1 MSTNKT
7 TNYQINQWETED
19 RVLRG
24 KADTA
29 TTDSLAARLTDVEGK
44 LFYTKL
50 LDYISSKSGSQIDLD
65 VSDLDLTKYDSL
77 EIRLDP
83 VLGASYT
90 TGFYLR
96 LLVWPKRG
104 GTAGVHHTERC
115 PPRADRVLLL
125 YPFETVPV
133 RLIGLYLCP
142 ATKATPPPSSADSTE
157 TYMSG
162 WNSPP
167 PKSPPKHCG
176 ARKYHHHPL
185 RHQSAGLQ
193 VEKMRSKARLLKER
207 GLFLDHAKTVA
218 GVR

>member
-142 ATKATPPPSSADSTE
+142 ATKATPPPSSA
-157 TYMSG
+157 
-162 WNSPP
+162 
-167 PKSPPKHCG
+167 PKHICQAG
-176 ARKYHHHPL
+176 TL
-185 RHQSAGLQ
+185 RRPSHLPNIVGQGNITTIPSGT
-193 VEKMRSKARLLKER
+193 R
-207 GLFLDHAKTVA
+207 
-218 GVR
+218 VRVYRWKK

>member
-90 TGFYLR
+90 IGFYLR

-167 PKSPPKHCG
+167 TKSPPKHCG
-176 ARKYHHHPL
+176 C
-185 RHQSAGLQ
+185 
-193 VEKMRSKARLLKER
+193 LLYTSDAADE
-207 GLFLDHAKTVA
+207 
-218 GVR
+218 

>member
-29 TTDSLAARLTDVEGK
+29 TTDSLGARLTDVEGK

-83 VLGASYT
+83 GLGASYT

-115 PPRADRVLLL
+115 PQELIESCFYIHLRQCLCGSSDYTYVRPPRL
-125 YPFETVPV
+125 PHPPV
-133 RLIGLYLCP
+133 QP
-142 ATKATPPPSSADSTE
+142 TA
-157 TYMSG
+157 
-162 WNSPP
+162 
-167 PKSPPKHCG
+167 PKHICQAG
-176 ARKYHHHPL
+176 TL
-185 RHQSAGLQ
+185 RRPSHLPNIVGQGNITTIPSGT
-193 VEKMRSKARLLKER
+193 R
-207 GLFLDHAKTVA
+207 
-218 GVR
+218 VRVYRWKK